1 MKKKIIF
8 CLLILVVIK
17 VFGHEFWIQ
26 PDKFI
31 YKRGE
36 TINVKFLI
44 GQNFK
49 GENWTGDKEKVA
61 SLRYYFDDVTDKN
74 LDDNLGVAKGD
85 SLQIAML
92 DEGTAMITFN
102 TKNSFIELEAKKFNE
117 YLREDGLTE
126 ALEYR
131 KKSGDTIKNGLE
143 YYQRSVKT
151 IFQVGHK
158 TNDAY
163 KRKTELPLDIIPAEH
178 PYTVAKDGNF
188 KVKVFFMGEKLKKT
202 KVKVWHRLDS
212 KVSQLEYTTDDDGE
226 IKFFLS
232 PEGEWMVSCVKM
244 VRLQNDPQAEWQ
256 SYWGSLTWGY
266 Y

>member
-8 CLLILVVIK
+8 CFLVLVVIS
-17 VFGHEFWIQ
+17 VSAHEFWIQ

-36 TINVKFLI
+36 TINVKFLV
-44 GQNFK
+44 
-49 GENWTGDKEKVA
+49 GENFNGDIWTGDRDKIA
-61 SLRYYFDDVTDKN
+61 NLRYYFDDVTDKN
-74 LDDNLGVAKGD
+74 LDDNLGIGKGD
-85 SLQIAML
+85 SLQLAML
-92 DEGTAMITFN
+92 DEGTAMITMN
-102 TKNSFIELEAKKFNE
+102 TKNSFIDLEAKKFNE

-131 KKSGDTIKNGLE
+131 QKNGDTIKNGLE

-151 IFQVGHK
+151 IFQVGSK
-158 TNDAY
+158 TTDAY

-188 KVKVFFMGEKLKKT
+188 KIKVFFLGQKLKKT
-202 KVKVWHRLDS
+202 KIKVWHRLDD

-226 IKFFLS
+226 AKIFLS

-244 VRLQNDPQAEWQ
+244 VRLQNDSQAEWQ

>member
-1 MKKKIIF
+1 V
-8 CLLILVVIK
+8 CSVSA
-17 VFGHEFWIQ
+17 HEFWIQ

-31 YKRGE
+31 YKRGDA
-36 TINVKFLI
+36 INVKFLV
-44 GQNFK
+44 GENFK
-49 GENWTGDKEKVA
+49 GENWAGNRDKVA
-61 SLRYYFDDVTDKN
+61 SLRYYFDNVTDKN
-74 LDDNLGVAKGD
+74 LGDNLGIEKGD

-92 DEGTAMITFN
+92 EEGTAMITLN
-102 TKNSFIELEAKKFNE
+102 TKNSFIDLEAPKFNE

-131 KKSGDTIKNGLE
+131 QKNGDTIKNGLE
-143 YYQRSVKT
+143 NYQRSVKT
-151 IFQVGHK
+151 IFQVGSK
-158 TNDAY
+158 TTDCY
-163 KRKTELPLDIIPAEH
+163 KRKTDLPLDIIPAEH

-188 KVKVFFMGEKLKKT
+188 KVKIFFMGEKLKRT
-202 KVKVWHRLDS
+202 KVKVWHRLDD
-212 KVSQLEYTTDDDGE
+212 KVTHLEYTTDDDGE

-244 VRLQNDPQAEWQ
+244 MRLEGNLQAEWQ